1 MKHTRE
7 FKESAIQLVL
17 NSNEEIKTIAQDLGM
32 NAKTLYNWVYNYKR
46 DNNLQTYNRTSKA
59 SIKESTEE
67 ELRRLRK
74 ENRLLKQERDILK
87 KATAPQAHFFQGAYF
102 AKETL

>member
-1 MKHTRE
+1 MKYTIE
-7 FKESAIQLVL
+7 FKQSAIQLVL
-17 NSNEEIKTIAQDLGM
+17 NSNAEIKTIAQDLGM

-46 DNNLQTYNRTSKA
+46 DNNLPTYNRISSKTD
-59 SIKESTEE
+59 IKESAEE

-87 KATAPQAHFFQGAYF
+87 KATAYF
-102 AKETL
+102 VKETL

>member
-1 MKHTRE
+1 MKYTKE
-7 FKESAIQLVL
+7 FKESAIQMVL
-17 NSNEEIKTIAQDLGM
+17 NSKEEIKVIAQDLGV

-46 DNNLQTYNRTSKA
+46 DNNLQTYNRISNKA
-59 SIKESTEE
+59 NIKESSEE

-87 KATAPQAHFFQGAYF
+87 KATAYF

>member
-1 MKHTRE
+1 MRHTKE
-7 FKESAIQLVL
+7 FKESSIQLVL
-17 NSNEEIKTIAQDLGM
+17 NSNEEIKKIAEDLGI
-32 NAKTLYNWVYNYKR
+32 NPKTLYNWVYNYKR
-46 DNNLQTYNRTSKA
+46 DNNLQTYNRTSSKA
-59 SIKESTEE
+59 SIKESSEE

-87 KATAPQAHFFQGAYF
+87 KATAYF